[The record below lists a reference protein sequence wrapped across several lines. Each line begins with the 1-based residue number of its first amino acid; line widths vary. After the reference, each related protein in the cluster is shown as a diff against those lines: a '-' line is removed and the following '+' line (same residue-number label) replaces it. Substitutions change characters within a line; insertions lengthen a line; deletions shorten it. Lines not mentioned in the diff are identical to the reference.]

1 MVVFLLKKNNG
12 FLMPPHP
19 LTNFDI
25 QKYYQNKPRFNGVYF
40 RDNLPKIRDG
50 AYVINLDEYSGIG
63 TRWVDLYVSN
73 NDVTYFD
80 SFGVE
85 HIAKEIKVFI
95 DRSLSIATNMFRLQ
109 VFDSSVCGYFCIG
122 FIDVMLLARNTL
134 TEYTNLFSPNS

>member
-1 MVVFLLKKNNG
+1 
-12 FLMPPHP
+12 MPPHP

-63 TRWVDLYVSN
+63 TRWVDLYASN

-95 DRSLSIATNMFRLQ
+95 ARSLSIATNMFRLQ
-109 VFDSSVCGYFCIG
+109 VYDSSVCGYFCIG

-134 TEYTNLFSPNS
+134 TGYTNLFSPNN